1 MHGVSEGFAKVMHKL
16 GIKAVWVLRDHPEG
30 ERLMPRLLALLG
42 AIHDTGSLALACKK
56 TGDSY
61 RHGWGVLREARA
73 VFGAPLVDSVRGRG
87 ATLTPLGEKLLWAEK
102 RISARMLPTL
112 ESLSSE
118 LEAELERASPQSLG
132 VLRVVASH
140 AFAMTA
146 LRDFLARR
154 HIPVELAYR
163 GSSDALASFHHGDCD
178 VAGFH
183 VPVGELEPKV
193 LASYGKWLEP
203 AKQALVHLVERRQG
217 IIVAA
222 DNPHAITSLA
232 DLARAGVRFVNRQ
245 PGSGTRIILDHLL
258 GREGVAAKRIRGYDR
273 IEYTHA
279 AVAAFIASGMAD
291 AGLGVETAARQFH
304 LGFVPLMN
312 ERYFLLVRRDA
323 LDSPMIERL
332 LSVMRSREFKAHLV
346 RLQGLDSGRC
356 GKIED
361 LGSALASL
369 APAPRKRRH
378 AAAG

>member
-1 MHGVSEGFAKVMHKL
+1 MHKL

-42 AIHDTGSLALACKK
+42 AIHEKGSLALACEE

-61 RHGWGVLREARA
+61 RHGWGVLREAREF
-73 VFGAPLVDSVRGRG
+73 FGTPLVDSVRGRG
-87 ATLTPLGEKLLWAEK
+87 ATLTAFGEKLLWAEK
-102 RISARMLPTL
+102 RISARLLPTL
-112 ESLSSE
+112 DGLSSE
-118 LEAELERASPQSLG
+118 LEAELERASPQSRG

-163 GSSDALASFHHGDCD
+163 GSSEALASFHHGDCD

-183 VPVGELEPKV
+183 VPVGDLEGQV
-193 LASYGKWLEP
+193 LAVYEKWLEP
-203 AKQALVHLVERRQG
+203 AKHVVIHLVERRQG

-222 DNPHAITSLA
+222 DNPHSITSLA
-232 DLARAGVRFVNRQ
+232 DLARAGIRFVNRQ
-245 PGSGTRIILDHLL
+245 PGSGTRLILDHLL
-258 GREGVAAKRIRGYDR
+258 ARAGIPVRRIRGYDR

-291 AGLGVETAARQFH
+291 AGLAVETAARQFH

-312 ERYFLLVRRDA
+312 ERYFLLARRDA

-356 GKIED
+356 GKVED
-361 LGSALASL
+361 LREALPSL
-369 APAPRKRRH
+369 APPPRRRKP
-378 AAAG
+378 AGAG

>member
-1 MHGVSEGFAKVMHKL
+1 MHKL
-16 GIKAVWVLRDHPEG
+16 GIKAALVLRDHPEG
-30 ERLMPRLLALLG
+30 ERLMPRLLALLA
-42 AIHDTGSLALACKK
+42 AIHQTGSLALACDE

-61 RHGWGVLREARA
+61 RHGWGVLRDARKA
-73 VFGAPLVDSVRGRG
+73 FGTPLVDSVRGRG
-87 ATLTPLGEKLLWAEK
+87 ATLTPFGEKLLWANK
-102 RISARMLPTL
+102 RVSARLHPTL
-112 ESLSSE
+112 EGLASE
-118 LEAELERASPQSLG
+118 VEAELARASPDSRG

-163 GSSDALASFHHGDCD
+163 GSSDALATFSQRDCD

-183 VPVGELEPKV
+183 VPVGELEPTV
-193 LASYGKWLEP
+193 LASYGKWLDP
-203 AKQALVHLVERRQG
+203 ANQVLVHLVERRQG

-222 DNPHAITSLA
+222 DNPGGITSLA

-245 PGSGTRIILDHLL
+245 PGSGTRLIFDHLL
-258 GREGVAAKRIRGYDR
+258 AREGVAVKRIEGYDR
-273 IEYTHA
+273 VEYTHA

-312 ERYFLLVRRDA
+312 ERYFLLVRRDS
-323 LDSPMIERL
+323 LSSPMIERL
-332 LSVMRSREFKAHLV
+332 LGVMRSREFRAHLV

-356 GKIED
+356 GRIEE
-361 LGSALASL
+361 LADVLPSL
-369 APAPRKRRH
+369 APRAKRRR
-378 AAAG
+378 ASAGR